1 MNTIQRGNV
10 AEAAVLHRLI
20 CADIGVLV
28 PFGGGFSFDLGAVA
42 PPDGRVVRIQV
53 KSGRVR
59 NGCIR
64 FNTYSTDHGAGPQ
77 SYEGRAD
84 VIAVHVSQ
92 PDRVFMVPVD
102 NCPLSEGYLRLDTP
116 RNNQRRRVRLA
127 ADYTFEGWIRS
138 LRGLVRPEA
147 VAHG

>member
-1 MNTIQRGNV
+1 MNTIQRGNA

-28 PFGGGFSFDLGAVA
+28 PFGGGFPFDLGAVA

-64 FNTYSTDHGAGPQ
+64 FNAYSTDHGAGQ
-77 SYEGRAD
+77 RSYKGRAD
-84 VIAVHVSQ
+84 VIAVHVRQ

-102 NCPLSEGYLRLDTP
+102 DCPASEGSLRLDSP
-116 RNNQRRRVRLA
+116 RNNQRRGVRLA
-127 ADYTFEGWIRS
+127 SDYVFEAWIRS
-138 LRGLVRPEA
+138 LRGQLSLEG